1 MRRRAIWRC
10 LARGWR
16 LGIGRVPAV
25 ISSRCWRSFSGCC
38 WRRGR
43 VDCRGAVR
51 RSIGA
56 NRSCLSRRQC
66 WRCACVVPAWAMR
79 WSTWPSPLFARFRC
93 RDFARFMGV
102 PLRQPCAPGIC
113 VPPLRQ
119 LWLGGAV
126 PIPPRC
132 VVDSIRWGPRRV
144 LSWVR
149 RLGPSRSCAL
159 SIGRSACQSEGFSWS
174 ASFWCAA
181 RREGGRYAKGSV
193 PEGVSVPNG
202 LTRCGTVLARL
213 GKR

>member
-43 VDCRGAVR
+43 AGCRGAVR

-93 RDFARFMGV
+93 RDFVRFMGV
-102 PLRQPCAPGIC
+102 PSPRLCAPGIC
-113 VPPLRQ
+113 APPLRRR
-119 LWLGGAV
+119 WLGAV
-126 PIPPRC
+126 APIPPPC
-132 VVDSIRWGPRRV
+132 VAGCIRWGLRRV
-144 LSWVR
+144 LSWAQQ
-149 RLGPSRSCAL
+149 LEPPRSCDL
-159 SIGRSACQSEGFSWS
+159 GMRRFGYRSVCFSWFVC
-174 ASFWCAA
+174 FWYAA
-181 RREGGRYAKGSV
+181 RHEGKGV
-193 PEGVSVPNG
+193 PERMCQWGRV
-202 LTRCGTVLARL
+202 CQMA
-213 GKR
+213 